1 MEAQIQ
7 IRVDKKIKKRY
18 FKVCN
23 EVGVNASGDMRRLIY
38 ERMRDLENDIARGKR
53 NIDEG

>member
-1 MEAQIQ
+1 MEAQIL

-18 FKVCN
+18 FKVCD